1 MKNRGIIVIS
11 SLVVIGGGVAFLL
24 WKLNKKKEE
33 QRLKDEEAAKAAS
46 STNTN
51 TNTSGGGNTG
61 GGGGGTKPSTFT
73 FPFKTEAEGNA
84 FRAYVRLKDKDFAKS
99 IALDATGK
107 LNSTLQKAW
116 DKYGADYLKETKPKL
131 DNPKVD
137 NPIVPKKGNTLAE
150 VAANAK
156 ANGYTVETYTDRI
169 DVKASDSKGNSQKT
183 YFLTNGT
190 FLSRV
195 VPYWYGSMKDHYG
208 TWEDSGNIMKLK
220 VSKRVLSDGIK
231 SNLERLFDV
240 NNV

>member
-33 QRLKDEEAAKAAS
+33 QKLKDEEAAKAAS

-51 TNTSGGGNTG
+51 TGGGGSTG
-61 GGGGGTKPSTFT
+61 GGGGSTGGGTKPSTFT

-107 LNSTLQKAW
+107 LNSNVQKAW
-116 DKYGADYLKETKPKL
+116 EKYGADYLKETK
-131 DNPKVD
+131 PKVD

-150 VAANAK
+150 VTANAK

-169 DVKASDSKGNSQKT
+169 VAKWSDNKFNAQNT
-183 YFLTNGT
+183 YFYPNGT
-190 FLSRV
+190 FISEV
-195 VPYWYGSMKDHYG
+195 VPYWYGTTKLHQG
-208 TWEDSGNIMKLK
+208 TWEDSGNIMRLN
-220 VSKRVLSDGIK
+220 VTKRVLSDGIK

>member
-51 TNTSGGGNTG
+51 TSGGGNTGG

-84 FRAYVRLKDKDFAKS
+84 FRVYVRLKDKDFAQS

-107 LNSTLQKAW
+107 LNSNVQKAW

-131 DNPKVD
+131 DNP
-137 NPIVPKKGNTLAE
+137 IVPKKGNTLAE
-150 VAANAK
+150 VTANAK

-169 DVKASDSKGNSQKT
+169 IAKTTDNKNNTQNT
-183 YFLTNGT
+183 YFYPNGT
-190 FLSRV
+190 FISV
-195 VPYWYGSMKDHYG
+195 AIPYWYGTSKNHYG
-208 TWEDSGNIMKLK
+208 TWEDSGNIMRLN

-231 SNLERLFDV
+231 SNLEKLFDV